1 MKKLLS
7 IVFLLAPV
15 LASAQEARVWSLKD
29 CIDHAIDNNISI
41 KQSEL
46 QVEQG
51 EIELNTDQWSRMP
64 DLSASASENFSF
76 GRGLTADNTYDNA
89 NTTSTSFSLGG
100 SVPVFQGFRI
110 NRTIARDKLNLA
122 ALTAKL
128 DKAKDDIRIAV
139 AEAYIQILYDKEIL
153 EVAKSQIVIDSL
165 QVERLETMASNGSA
179 SRAEVA
185 AQKAT
190 LAESR
195 VSLAQA
201 ESNLQIALL
210 DLSQLLELP
219 TPEGFDIVSPST
231 DALERRLLMSPEGI
245 YADAIQVKP
254 SIKAGEA
261 DVDYAKSGVSLAKSG
276 WWPSISLS
284 GGIGTNFYTSS
295 RTASASFADQMK
307 NNFSQYLGLSL
318 NIPIFD
324 RLQTR
329 NSVRQAKI
337 QLQYSEYELESTKKS
352 LYKEIQQAYYN
363 ALAADGKYESCTL
376 ASESATESFE
386 LVLAKYEAG
395 KANITEYNEAKNKMM
410 TAESNLVK
418 ARYEYL
424 FQTRL
429 LDFYRGEDLV
439 F

>member
-1 MKKLLS
+1 MNA
-7 IVFLLAPV
+7 FLLLPV
-15 LASAQEARVWSLKD
+15 LVSAQDARVWSLKD
-29 CIDHAIDNNISI
+29 CMNHAIENNITV

-46 QVEQG
+46 NVEIG
-51 EIELNTDQWSRMP
+51 EVELNSDQWSRMP

-100 SVPVFQGFRI
+100 SVPVFNGFRI
-110 NRTIARDKLNLA
+110 NRAIALDKLNLA
-122 ALTAKL
+122 SLTAKL

-139 AEAYIQILYDKEIL
+139 AQAYIQILYDKEIL

-165 QVERLETMASNGSA
+165 QVERLVTMAGNGSA

-185 AQKAT
+185 AQRAT
-190 LAESR
+190 LAGSC
-195 VSLAQA
+195 VSLTQA
-201 ESNLQIALL
+201 ESNLQLAVLEL
-210 DLSQLLELP
+210 TQLLELP
-219 TPEGFDIVSPST
+219 SPEGFDIVSPST

-245 YADAIQVKP
+245 YADAVQVKP
-254 SIKAGEA
+254 SVKAGEA
-261 DVDYAKSGVSLAKSG
+261 DVDYAKAGVSLAKSG

-295 RTASASFADQMK
+295 RVASASFADQMR

-329 NSVRQAKI
+329 NSVRTARLR
-337 QLQYSEYELESTKKS
+337 LQNSEYQLESTKKS

-363 ALAADGKYESCTL
+363 ALAADGKYESCTI
-376 ASESATESFE
+376 AAESATESFE
-386 LVLAKYEAG
+386 LVLARYEAG
-395 KANITEYNEAKNKMM
+395 KANITEYNEAKNKMLS
-410 TAESNLVK
+410 AESDLVK

-424 FQTRL
+424 FQSRL
-429 LDFYRGEDLV
+429 LDFYRGEELV